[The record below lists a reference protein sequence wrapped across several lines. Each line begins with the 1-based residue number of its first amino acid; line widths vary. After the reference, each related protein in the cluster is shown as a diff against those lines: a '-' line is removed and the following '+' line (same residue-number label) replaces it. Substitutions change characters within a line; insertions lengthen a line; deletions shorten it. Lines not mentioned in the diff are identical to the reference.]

1 MRAAGGRERLAARH
15 VGLDRSSDAA
25 RGRLLERPSPWVN
38 PQSRPNSSA
47 LVTPIASSR
56 PILWGFLAPFLAL
69 GTSLAASGAIAAFM
83 VISPAG
89 LRGADFHVFDAAA
102 WALLHGLDPYRAG
115 ELVRGS
121 LAVAATYLN
130 QPTGAFPYL
139 PWVGWS
145 MAPWT
150 LLPYT
155 LAFAA
160 WGFVAF
166 AVVLASARLLA
177 GSLRWRRPWL
187 IAVVAA
193 LSPVAFL
200 GYQVGQMDAV
210 MFALVVA
217 VVAAAGK
224 GKWLLAGACSMAVVL
239 LKPQVTL
246 PLLPLLVVFAVRER
260 GPLRSVLAG
269 QALSLLILVGLP
281 EVLQPALL
289 PSWLTALTTFSHGIA
304 QRPASLMGALALLRM
319 LPNGWH
325 IATGIGSPVTL
336 ALAAAGAA
344 GIVLFL
350 RSQAAATTRRVTS
363 TTTRAGRVLLL
374 PLAIWLLVCPY
385 VHPYDVLVLLPLVML
400 ILTPGPGTSTPWQ
413 GWAVLAAFGLL
424 PVAFLINT
432 DALAVAAGPLA
443 TLAIAI
449 VVVLGWGRG
458 LTGPAPLA
466 DVTAEA

>member
-1 MRAAGGRERLAARH
+1 MREVGRGERLVPPHATVHRSSEAAKGPR
-15 VGLDRSSDAA
+15 LDRA
-25 RGRLLERPSPWVN
+25 GPWVE
-38 PQSRPNSSA
+38 PQYRGTSRA
-47 LVTPIASSR
+47 LVTPVASSR
-56 PILWGFLAPFLAL
+56 PILWRLLAPYLVL

-83 VISPAG
+83 AISPAG
-89 LRGADFHVFDAAA
+89 LRGTDFHVFDAAA

-121 LAVAATYLN
+121 LAVAATYLDH
-130 QPTGAFPYL
+130 PAGAFPYL

-145 MAPWT
+145 MSPWT

-166 AVVLASARLLA
+166 AVVLASARLWA
-177 GSLRWRRPWL
+177 GRLRWHRPWL

-210 MFALVVA
+210 MLALVVA

-224 GKWLLAGACSMAVVL
+224 GKWLLAGACSMTVVL

-281 EVLQPALL
+281 EALQPALL
-289 PSWLTALTTFSHGIA
+289 PGWLTALTTFSHGIA
-304 QRPASLMGALALLRM
+304 QRPASLMGALALFRM

-336 ALAAAGAA
+336 ALAVAGAA

-350 RSQAAATTRRVTS
+350 RSQATATTRQVTS
-363 TTTRAGRVLLL
+363 MTTRAGRVLLL

-400 ILTPGPGTSTPWQ
+400 ILTPGPGASTPWQ
-413 GWAVLAAFGLL
+413 GWLVLAAFGLL

-443 TLAIAI
+443 TLAVAI
-449 VVVLGWGRG
+449 VVVFGWGRG
-458 LTGPAPLA
+458 LTWPAPRA
-466 DVTAEA
+466 EVTAES